1 MNVVSPPGRRFP
13 RLPAN
18 LGPVLALIIT
28 AAAFGMADYAKKG
41 DRAGFLKVGN
51 IRQLTEQTVVVA
63 TAALG
68 MTVIIISGGIDL
80 AAGTA
85 LALSAT
91 VLAWCLREN
100 YGTATALAAAVGVGG
115 LAGFINGT
123 LVSALRVVPFI
134 VTLGT
139 MSVYL
144 GVAKLVANEATVQPR
159 TEQIPAWLSNLVFS
173 PLKPWLV
180 EPVLPNFS
188 PSLWMLLL
196 LAVGL
201 AMVLKYTVFG
211 RHVFA
216 VGSSE
221 ATARLCGVNVPL
233 VKIAVYTLSGLF
245 VGTAGVLQFTRL
257 AGGDPTGGSGME
269 LKIIAAVVIG
279 GGSLNGGR
287 GSVVGT
293 IAGAGLMV
301 VISSGCN
308 FLAIRNAWQDVVIG
322 AIIVAAVAFDEFR
335 RRRLAD

>member
-1 MNVVSPPGRRFP
+1 MNSASPPARRFP
-13 RLPAN
+13 NLPAN
-18 LGPVLALIIT
+18 LGPVLALVIT
-28 AAAFGMADYAKKG
+28 AAAFGAADYAKKG
-41 DRAGFLKVGN
+41 ERAGFLKVGN

-91 VLAWCLREN
+91 VLAWCLRES
-100 YGTATALAAAVGVGG
+100 YGTATSLAAAIGIGG
-115 LAGFINGT
+115 LAGLVNGT
-123 LVSALRVVPFI
+123 LVSVLRVVPFI

-144 GVAKLVANEATVQPR
+144 GIAKLAANEATVQPR
-159 TEQIPAWLSNLVFS
+159 TDQIPDWLSNLVFS
-173 PLKPWLV
+173 PPKLWLV

-188 PSLWMLLL
+188 PSLWILLL
-196 LAVGL
+196 LSVGL
-201 AMVLKYTVFG
+201 TMVLKYTVFG

-221 ATARLCGVNVPL
+221 ATARLCGVNVPQ
-233 VKIAVYTLSGLF
+233 VKIAVYTLAGLF

-287 GSVVGT
+287 GSVLGT
-293 IAGAGLMV
+293 LAGAGLMV

-335 RRRLAD
+335 RRRMAD